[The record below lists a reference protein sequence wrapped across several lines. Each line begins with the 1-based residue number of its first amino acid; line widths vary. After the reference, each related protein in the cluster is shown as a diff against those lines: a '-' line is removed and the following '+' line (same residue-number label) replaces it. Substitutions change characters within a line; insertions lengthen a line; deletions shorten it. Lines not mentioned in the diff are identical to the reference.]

1 MIKYDILLIRLMG
14 DNNKGGTIM
23 RKLLLT
29 LLPLWMLL
37 LFVPSVSAAGT
48 QIGCE
53 APRIVQTIGDP
64 GTIQVSGST
73 VAVNETEEEVPVSVV
88 LAFYAGEQ
96 TGAELVHC
104 QVESMMLLPGT
115 HTLSVS
121 EEGMEGERVKC
132 FVMNPQTMAPL
143 GKASEAVV
151 SEKNLAAFGLVYGY
165 EVDEQS
171 QLLRLSVFTSG
182 EHVTYLAAPSVR
194 IDGTDYASGAE
205 VKELLETVFPSE
217 EDVYWNDGGPG
228 GFSMLFLT
236 DENGQISYI
245 DTPVQGEN
253 EADYTLR
260 PFGIGFSNYKY
271 NFNQGGDER
280 LLIHDSGEKWYVNK
294 DVSVIHVEGLRD
306 SYMKYYSYPVE
317 KMLTNKYDLQI
328 LTTRKQ
334 GTLKEKVNY
343 IVAKGYPEETSY
355 TAIHDR
361 QMIVVSSVSRIMDE
375 YGRETIMISGLQEGM
390 EKDFYVDYDYYK
402 TDLYKD
408 VWAFGQGGIFSQ
420 YYNPS
425 TGEYAEGITE
435 SEERKRSIFLPG
447 DVIRVETH
455 AVTGNVIRV
464 TPTFLSDAKVFKAD
478 DAVTASMSRYRA
490 FDLAVANQIDYENDT
505 AGFTYL
511 IDKKNSLGSN
521 ATAIVHVNKDGYV
534 ISSENSLGVTNRL
547 YDETA
552 GVYLFN
558 DETGMRNDEIID
570 VTGFKVMVYD
580 TSQAEHHQVYVGS
593 TADLCD
599 TAAEGEPASLV
610 IMQFR
615 SNNPRGMVILKL

>member
-1 MIKYDILLIRLMG
+1 
-14 DNNKGGTIM
+14 M

-29 LLPLWMLL
+29 LLPLCMLL
-37 LFVPSVSAAGT
+37 LFVPAVSAADT
-48 QIGCE
+48 EIRCE
-53 APRIVQTIGDP
+53 PPRIVQTIGDP

-88 LAFYAGEQ
+88 LAFYTGEQ
-96 TGAELVHC
+96 TGAELVRC

-121 EEGMEGERVKC
+121 EEGIEGERVKC

-151 SEKNLAAFGLVYGY
+151 SQENQADFGLVYGY

-228 GFSMLFLT
+228 GFSMLFLL

-260 PFGIGFSNYKY
+260 SIGDSDIGFHDYKY
-271 NFNQGGDER
+271 
-280 LLIHDSGEKWYVNK
+280 ISGEN
-294 DVSVIHVEGLRD
+294 EGYITLESNIKRYINND
-306 SYMKYYSYPVE
+306 AAVLHAEGARGSYLKYYSYTAGQMVSS
-317 KMLTNKYDLQI
+317 KVYDMQI
-328 LTTRKQ
+328 LTTK
-334 GTLKEKVNY
+334 GSSLLKETANY
-343 IVAKGYPEETSY
+343 IVARGYPADSAA

-425 TGEYAEGITE
+425 TGEYAEGIAE

-478 DAVTASMSRYRA
+478 DEGTMLMTRYRA
-490 FDLAVANQIDYENDT
+490 FDLAVVNQIEEEL

-511 IDKKNSLGSN
+511 VDKNTYIGSK
-521 ATAIVHVNKDGYV
+521 ATASIHVNEDGYV
-534 ISSENSLGVTNRL
+534 ISSENSLGEINRL

-552 GVYLFN
+552 GVYLF
-558 DETGMRNDEIID
+558 DDKTGMRNDEIID

-580 TSQAEHHQVYVGS
+580 TSQAEHHRVYAGDWS
-593 TADLCD
+593 DLCD
-599 TAAEGEPASLV
+599 TATEGEPASLV